1 MLQSLDPKHPVL
13 CVFHRGTMGYL
24 LSAQVQRQQHQ
35 EELAAQQVAWFR
47 DSGAQGRGGQGFRG
61 SGCRVLGSV
70 RVLDL
75 FGFRDEGLWFE
86 IGVSQTDPLEK
97 SSKGHAGNTY
107 QGKLGYRVGLI
118 TSEHWPSITNIR
130 LTKC

>member
-1 MLQSLDPKHPVL
+1 
-13 CVFHRGTMGYL
+13 MGYL

-47 DSGAQGRGGQGFRG
+47 DSGAKGQGGQGFRG

-75 FGFRDEGLWFE
+75 FGFRDEGLGFE
-86 IGVSQTDPLEK
+86 IGVSQMDPLENHLRAGTAEHFVFVMLSRASFCCSDYSTR
-97 SSKGHAGNTY
+97 SSSTATTWKY
-107 QGKLGYRVGLI
+107 
-118 TSEHWPSITNIR
+118 
-130 LTKC
+130 